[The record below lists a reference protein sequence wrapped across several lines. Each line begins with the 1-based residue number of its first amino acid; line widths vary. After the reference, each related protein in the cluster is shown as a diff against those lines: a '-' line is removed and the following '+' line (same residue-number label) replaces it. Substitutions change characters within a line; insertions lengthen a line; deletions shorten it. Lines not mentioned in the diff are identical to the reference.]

1 MPVDDHDHG
10 HDQAQEHDHDHDY
23 DHEDRFEERLGEAL
37 RQAGGAYE
45 TDRRALVAAGE
56 TRGHRLLL
64 RRRAAV
70 VAGVASVA
78 LVGLGGALLVP
89 GGDDGRQSVATGAK
103 TPVASATP
111 KASYT
116 GDELIGILEKLLP
129 RGEFGS
135 AEARGT
141 DEKLPPYAQVV
152 YNDGKGKAA
161 VAVGFDRILPGSE
174 QARQTVEC
182 PDKVLTPHDSCAVT
196 RLPDGSALK
205 IVQGYEYPDRRADT
219 KLWTADLVTPKG
231 QHVGVSEW
239 NAAAEKGA
247 PVSRAEPPLS
257 TARLKTLATAGAWL
271 SVVDAI
277 PVDPKAPTAAP
288 AQPSGIG
295 RGAIASTLVSLL
307 PKGVKVV
314 AKSGLDG
321 GYAYVVVDD
330 GKGRSLVQ
338 INVQPNMSDVE
349 HQLLGADAETLADG
363 TKVVT
368 REEPGEGGAGV
379 VMWTA
384 DTIRTD
390 GFRVVVSAFNSGSQ
404 ETAATRPAPALST
417 KQLRAIALSAKWR
430 GLG

>member
-1 MPVDDHDHG
+1 VG
-10 HDQAQEHDHDHDY
+10 
-23 DHEDRFEERLGEAL
+23 
-37 RQAGGAYE
+37 
-45 TDRRALVAAGE
+45 
-56 TRGHRLLL
+56 
-64 RRRAAV
+64 
-70 VAGVASVA
+70 GVASVA
-78 LVGLGGALLVP
+78 LVGLGGALLLP
-89 GGDDGRQSVATGAK
+89 GSGGDGQRSVATGAK

-116 GDELIGILEKLLP
+116 GDQLIGILEKLLP

-135 AEARGT
+135 AQARGT
-141 DEKLPPYAQVV
+141 DDKLPPYAQVV

-161 VAVGFDRILPGSE
+161 IAVGFNRVLPGSE
-174 QARQTVEC
+174 QARQTIAC
-182 PDKVLTPHDSCAVT
+182 PDKTLTLYDSCAVT
-196 RLPDGSALK
+196 RLSDGSALK
-205 IVQGYEYPDRRADT
+205 IFQGYEYPDRRADT

-231 QHVGVSEW
+231 QQVSVSEW
-239 NAAAEKGA
+239 NAAAEKGE

-271 SVVDAI
+271 GVVDAI
-277 PVDPKAPTAAP
+277 PVDPRAPTAAP
-288 AQPSGIG
+288 AQPSGIDG
-295 RGAIASTLVSLL
+295 RAVTSTLVSLL
-307 PKGVKVV
+307 PKDVKVV
-314 AKSGLDG
+314 TKSGPDS
-321 GYAYVVVDD
+321 GYAYVVLDD

-349 HQLLGADAETLADG
+349 DQLFGAGAETLADG

-368 REEPGEGGAGV
+368 RKKPGEKGGADV

-404 ETAATRPAPALST
+404 VTAATRAAPVLT
-417 KQLRAIALSAKWR
+417 LKQLRAIALSAKWR

>member
-1 MPVDDHDHG
+1 MPVDDR
-10 HDQAQEHDHDHDY
+10 DHDHDY
-23 DHEDRFEERLGEAL
+23 DYEDRFEERLGGAL
-37 RQAGGAYE
+37 HQAGGAYE
-45 TDRRALVAAGE
+45 TDRRALVTAGE
-56 TRGHRLLL
+56 ARGHRLLL

-70 VAGVASVA
+70 VGGVASVA
-78 LVGLGGALLVP
+78 LMGLGGTLLLP
-89 GGDDGRQSVATGAK
+89 GSGGDGQRSVATSAK

-116 GDELIGILEKLLP
+116 GDQLIGILEKLLP
-129 RGEFGS
+129 RGKFGS
-135 AEARGT
+135 AQARGT
-141 DEKLPPYAQVV
+141 DDKLPPYAQVV

-161 VAVGFDRILPGSE
+161 IAVGFDRVLPGSE
-174 QARQTVEC
+174 QARQTVAC
-182 PDKVLTPHDSCAVT
+182 PDKALTPHDSCAVT
-196 RLPDGSALK
+196 RLADGSALK

-247 PVSRAEPPLS
+247 AVSRAEPPLS
-257 TARLKTLATAGAWL
+257 TARLRTLATAGAWL
-271 SVVDAI
+271 DVVDAI
-277 PVDPKAPTAAP
+277 PVDPRAPTAASS
-288 AQPSGIG
+288 QPEGIDG
-295 RGAIASTLVSLL
+295 GAVTSTLVSLL

-314 AKSGLDG
+314 AKSGPDS
-321 GYAYVVVDD
+321 GYAYVVLDD

-349 HQLLGADAETLADG
+349 DQLFGTGAETLADG

-368 REEPGEGGAGV
+368 HKKPGEKGGAHV

-404 ETAATRPAPALST
+404 VTAATRTAPALT
-417 KQLRAIALSAKWR
+417 LKQLRAIALSAKWR
-430 GLG
+430 GLD

>member
-1 MPVDDHDHG
+1 MPVDDR
-10 HDQAQEHDHDHDY
+10 DHDHDRY
-23 DHEDRFEERLGEAL
+23 HDHHRGHDHEDRFEERLGEAL
-37 RQAGGAYE
+37 HHAGGAYE

-56 TRGHRLLL
+56 ARGHRLLL

-70 VAGVASVA
+70 VGGVASVA
-78 LVGLGGALLVP
+78 LVGLGGVLLVP

-103 TPVASATP
+103 TPVASAAP
-111 KASYT
+111 NKSYT

-129 RGEFGS
+129 RGKFGT

-141 DEKLPPYAQVV
+141 DEQLPPYAQVV
-152 YNDGKGKAA
+152 YNDGKGEAA
-161 VAVGFDRILPGSE
+161 IAVGLGRELPGSE

-182 PDKVLTPHDSCAVT
+182 PDKVLAPYDRCAVT

-219 KLWTADLVTPKG
+219 KLWTADLVTAKG
-231 QHVGVSEW
+231 QHVSVSEW

-257 TARLKTLATAGAWL
+257 PARLKTLATAGAWL
-271 SVVDAI
+271 GVVDAI
-277 PVDPKAPTAAP
+277 PVDPKAPTAAA
-288 AQPSGIG
+288 AQPSGVSGRAIG
-295 RGAIASTLVSLL
+295 STLVSLL

-314 AKSGLDG
+314 AKSGPDSG
-321 GYAYVVVDD
+321 YGYAVLDD

-349 HQLLGADAETLADG
+349 HQLFGADAETLADG

-368 REEPGEGGAGV
+368 HKKPGEKGGV

-404 ETAATRPAPALST
+404 ETAATRTAPALTT

>member
-1 MPVDDHDHG
+1 MPVDDHH
-10 HDQAQEHDHDHDY
+10 HDHDRYHDHHRGN
-23 DHEDRFEERLGEAL
+23 DHEDRFEVRLGEAL
-37 RQAGGAYE
+37 HQAGGAYD
-45 TDRRALVAAGE
+45 TDRRALVAAGA
-56 TRGHRLLL
+56 TRGRRLLL

-89 GGDDGRQSVATGAK
+89 GGDDGRQSVATGAR

-116 GDELIGILEKLLP
+116 GDELIGMLEKLLP
-129 RGEFGS
+129 RGEFSS
-135 AEARGT
+135 AQARGT
-141 DEKLPPYAQVV
+141 DDKLPPYAQVV
-152 YNDGKGKAA
+152 HNDGKGKAA
-161 VAVGFDRILPGSE
+161 IAVGFDRVLPGSE

-182 PDKVLTPHDSCAVT
+182 PDKVLTPYDRCVVT
-196 RLPDGSALK
+196 RLSDGSALR
-205 IVQGYEYPDRRADT
+205 IFQGYEYPDRRADT

-231 QHVGVSEW
+231 QHVSVSEW

-271 SVVDAI
+271 GVVDAI
-277 PVDPKAPTAAP
+277 PVDPRAPTAAP
-288 AQPSGIG
+288 AQPSGIDG
-295 RGAIASTLVSLL
+295 RAVTSTLVSLL

-314 AKSGLDG
+314 AKSGPDS

-349 HQLLGADAETLADG
+349 HQLFGADAETLADG

-368 REEPGEGGAGV
+368 HKEPGEKGGAGV

-404 ETAATRPAPALST
+404 EAAATRTTPALTT

>member
-1 MPVDDHDHG
+1 MPVDDRDHG
-10 HDQAQEHDHDHDY
+10 HYRDH
-23 DHEDRFEERLGEAL
+23 DHEDRFEERLGGAL
-37 RQAGGAYE
+37 HQAGGAYE

-56 TRGHRLLL
+56 ARGHRLLL

-70 VAGVASVA
+70 VGGVASVA
-78 LVGLGGALLVP
+78 LVGLGGALLLP
-89 GGDDGRQSVATGAK
+89 GSGGDGQRSVATGAK

-116 GDELIGILEKLLP
+116 GDQLIGILEKLLP

-135 AEARGT
+135 AQARGT
-141 DEKLPPYAQVV
+141 DEELPPYALVV

-161 VAVGFDRILPGSE
+161 IAVGFDRILPGSE
-174 QARQTVEC
+174 QARQTVAC
-182 PDKVLTPHDSCAVT
+182 PDKVLTPHDSCTVT
-196 RLPDGSALK
+196 RLADGSVLK
-205 IVQGYEYPDRRADT
+205 IVQGYEYPDRRVDT

-247 PVSRAEPPLS
+247 AVSRAEPPLS
-257 TARLKTLATAGAWL
+257 TARLRTLATAGAWL
-271 SVVDAI
+271 DVVDAI
-277 PVDPKAPTAAP
+277 PVDPRAPTAASS
-288 AQPSGIG
+288 QPEGIDG
-295 RGAIASTLVSLL
+295 RAVTSTLVSLL

-314 AKSGLDG
+314 AKSGPDS
-321 GYAYVVVDD
+321 GYAYVVLDD

-338 INVQPNMSDVE
+338 INVQPDMSDVKD
-349 HQLLGADAETLADG
+349 QLFGAGAETLADG

-368 REEPGEGGAGV
+368 HKKRGQHGGADV

-404 ETAATRPAPALST
+404 VTAATRAAPVLT
-417 KQLRAIALSAKWR
+417 LKQLRAIALSAKWR
-430 GLG
+430 GLD

>member
-1 MPVDDHDHG
+1 MPVDDRDH
-10 HDQAQEHDHDHDY
+10 EHDPYPDHHRDH

-37 RQAGGAYE
+37 HQAGGAYE

-89 GGDDGRQSVATGAK
+89 GDDDGRQSVATGAK

-129 RGEFGS
+129 RGKFSS
-135 AEARGT
+135 ADARGT
-141 DEKLPPYAQVV
+141 DEQLPPYAQVV
-152 YNDGKGKAA
+152 YNDGKGEAA
-161 VAVGFDRILPGSE
+161 IAVGLGRDLPGSE
-174 QARQTVEC
+174 QTRQAVEC
-182 PDKVLTPHDSCAVT
+182 PDKVLAPYDSCVVT

-205 IVQGYEYPDRRADT
+205 IFQGYEYPDRRADT
-219 KLWTADLVTPKG
+219 KLWTADLVTPRG
-231 QHVGVSEW
+231 QHVSVSEW

-257 TARLKTLATAGAWL
+257 PGRLKTLATAGAWL
-271 SVVDAI
+271 GVVDAI
-277 PVDPKAPTAAP
+277 PVDPRAPTAAP
-288 AQPSGIG
+288 AQPSGIDG
-295 RGAIASTLVSLL
+295 RTVASTRVSLL

-314 AKSGLDG
+314 AKSGPDS
-321 GYAYVVVDD
+321 GYAYAVVDD

-338 INVQPNMSDVE
+338 INVQPSMSDVE
-349 HQLLGADAETLADG
+349 HQLFGAGTETLADG
-363 TKVVT
+363 TKVIT
-368 REEPGEGGAGV
+368 REEPGKKGGAGV

-404 ETAATRPAPALST
+404 VTAATRTTPALTT

>member
-1 MPVDDHDHG
+1 MPVDDR
-10 HDQAQEHDHDHDY
+10 DHDHNQDHDY
-23 DHEDRFEERLGEAL
+23 EDRFEERLGGAL
-37 RQAGGAYE
+37 HQAGGTYE
-45 TDRRALVAAGE
+45 TDRRALVTAGE
-56 TRGHRLLL
+56 ARGHRLLL

-70 VAGVASVA
+70 VGGVASVA
-78 LVGLGGALLVP
+78 LMGLGGTLLLP
-89 GGDDGRQSVATGAK
+89 GSGGDGQRSVATGAK

-116 GDELIGILEKLLP
+116 GDQLIGILEKLLP

-135 AEARGT
+135 AQARGT
-141 DEKLPPYAQVV
+141 DDKLPPYAHVV

-161 VAVGFDRILPGSE
+161 IAVGFNRVLPGSE
-174 QARQTVEC
+174 QARQTIAC
-182 PDKVLTPHDSCAVT
+182 PDKTLTLYDSCAVT
-196 RLPDGSALK
+196 RLSDGSALK
-205 IVQGYEYPDRRADT
+205 IFQGYEYPDRRADT

-231 QHVGVSEW
+231 QQVSVSEW

-247 PVSRAEPPLS
+247 AVSRAEPPLS

-271 SVVDAI
+271 DVVDAI
-277 PVDPKAPTAAP
+277 PVDPRAPTAAP
-288 AQPSGIG
+288 SQPEGIDG
-295 RGAIASTLVSLL
+295 GAVTSTLVSLL

-314 AKSGLDG
+314 AKSGPDS
-321 GYAYVVVDD
+321 GYAYVVLDD

-338 INVQPNMSDVE
+338 INVQPDMSDVKD
-349 HQLLGADAETLADG
+349 QLFGAGAETLADG

-368 REEPGEGGAGV
+368 HKKPGEKGGADV

-404 ETAATRPAPALST
+404 VTAATRAAPVLT
-417 KQLRAIALSAKWR
+417 LKQLRAIALSAKWR

>member
-1 MPVDDHDHG
+1 MPVDDRDH
-10 HDQAQEHDHDHDY
+10 EHDPYPDHHRDH

-37 RQAGGAYE
+37 HQAGGAYE

-129 RGEFGS
+129 RGKFSS
-135 AEARGT
+135 ADARGT
-141 DEKLPPYAQVV
+141 DEQLPPYAQVV
-152 YNDGKGKAA
+152 YNDGKGEAA
-161 VAVGFDRILPGSE
+161 IAVGLGRDLPGSE
-174 QARQTVEC
+174 QTRQAVEC
-182 PDKVLTPHDSCAVT
+182 PDKGLAPYDSCVVT

-205 IVQGYEYPDRRADT
+205 IFQGYEYPDRRADT
-219 KLWTADLVTPKG
+219 KLWTADLVTLKG
-231 QHVGVSEW
+231 QHVSVSEW

-257 TARLKTLATAGAWL
+257 PGRLKTLATAGAWL
-271 SVVDAI
+271 GVVDAI
-277 PVDPKAPTAAP
+277 PVDPRAPTAAP
-288 AQPSGIG
+288 AQPSGIDG
-295 RGAIASTLVSLL
+295 RTVASTLVSLL

-314 AKSGLDG
+314 AKSGPDS
-321 GYAYVVVDD
+321 GYAYAVVDD

-338 INVQPNMSDVE
+338 INVQPSMSDVE
-349 HQLLGADAETLADG
+349 HQLFGAGTETLADG
-363 TKVVT
+363 TKVIT
-368 REEPGEGGAGV
+368 REEPGKKGGAG
-379 VMWTA
+379 
-384 DTIRTD
+384 
-390 GFRVVVSAFNSGSQ
+390 VVVSAFNSGSQ
-404 ETAATRPAPALST
+404 VTAATRTTPALTT

>member
-1 MPVDDHDHG
+1 MPVDDR
-10 HDQAQEHDHDHDY
+10 DHDHDRY
-23 DHEDRFEERLGEAL
+23 HHHRGHDHEDRFEERLGEAL
-37 RQAGGAYE
+37 HHAGGAYE

-56 TRGHRLLL
+56 ARGHRLLL
-64 RRRAAV
+64 RGRAAV
-70 VAGVASVA
+70 VGGVASVA

-103 TPVASATP
+103 TPVASAAP
-111 KASYT
+111 NKSYT
-116 GDELIGILEKLLP
+116 GDELIGILKKLLP
-129 RGEFGS
+129 RGKFGT

-141 DEKLPPYAQVV
+141 DERLPPYAQVV
-152 YNDGKGKAA
+152 YNDGKGEAA
-161 VAVGFDRILPGSE
+161 IAVGLGRDLPGSE
-174 QARQTVEC
+174 QARQTVER
-182 PDKVLTPHDSCAVT
+182 PDKVLAPYDRCAVT
-196 RLPDGSALK
+196 RLPDGSTLK
-205 IVQGYEYPDRRADT
+205 IVQGHEYPDRRADT

-231 QHVGVSEW
+231 QHVSVSEW

-257 TARLKTLATAGAWL
+257 PAGLKTLATAGAWL
-271 SVVDAI
+271 GVVDAI
-277 PVDPKAPTAAP
+277 PVDPEAPTAAA
-288 AQPSGIG
+288 AQPSGASGRAIG
-295 RGAIASTLVSLL
+295 STLVSLL

-314 AKSGLDG
+314 AKSGPDS
-321 GYAYVVVDD
+321 GYGYVVLDD

-349 HQLLGADAETLADG
+349 HQLFGADAETPADG

-368 REEPGEGGAGV
+368 HKEPGEKGGAGV

-404 ETAATRPAPALST
+404 ETAATRTAPALTT

>member
-1 MPVDDHDHG
+1 MPVDDRDH
-10 HDQAQEHDHDHDY
+10 EHDPYPDHRRDH

-37 RQAGGAYE
+37 HQAGGAYE

-129 RGEFGS
+129 RGKFSS
-135 AEARGT
+135 ADARGT
-141 DEKLPPYAQVV
+141 DEQLPPYAQVV
-152 YNDGKGKAA
+152 YNDGKGEAA
-161 VAVGFDRILPGSE
+161 IAVGLGRDLPGSE
-174 QARQTVEC
+174 QTRQAVEC
-182 PDKVLTPHDSCAVT
+182 PDKVLAPYDSCVVT

-205 IVQGYEYPDRRADT
+205 IFQGYEYPDRRADT
-219 KLWTADLVTPKG
+219 KLWTADLVTLKG
-231 QHVGVSEW
+231 QHVSVSEW

-257 TARLKTLATAGAWL
+257 PGRLKTLATAGAWL
-271 SVVDAI
+271 GVVDAI
-277 PVDPKAPTAAP
+277 PVDPRAPTAAP
-288 AQPSGIG
+288 AQPSGIDG
-295 RGAIASTLVSLL
+295 RTVASTLVSLL

-314 AKSGLDG
+314 AKSGPDS
-321 GYAYVVVDD
+321 GYAYAVVDD

-338 INVQPNMSDVE
+338 INVQPSMSDVE
-349 HQLLGADAETLADG
+349 HQLFGAGTETLADG
-363 TKVVT
+363 TKVIT
-368 REEPGEGGAGV
+368 REEPGKKGGAGV

-404 ETAATRPAPALST
+404 VTAATRTTPALTT

>member
-1 MPVDDHDHG
+1 MPVDDR
-10 HDQAQEHDHDHDY
+10 DHDHNQGHDY
-23 DHEDRFEERLGEAL
+23 EDRFEERLCGAL
-37 RQAGGAYE
+37 HQAGGAYE
-45 TDRRALVAAGE
+45 TDRRALVTAGE
-56 TRGHRLLL
+56 ARGHRLLL

-70 VAGVASVA
+70 VGGVASVA
-78 LVGLGGALLVP
+78 LMGLGGALLLP
-89 GGDDGRQSVATGAK
+89 GSGGDGQRSVATGAK
-103 TPVASATP
+103 TPIASATP

-116 GDELIGILEKLLP
+116 GDQLIGILEKLLP

-135 AEARGT
+135 AQARGT
-141 DEKLPPYAQVV
+141 DDKRPPYAQVV

-161 VAVGFDRILPGSE
+161 IAVGFNRVLPGSE
-174 QARQTVEC
+174 QARQTIAC
-182 PDKVLTPHDSCAVT
+182 PDKTLTLYDSCAVT
-196 RLPDGSALK
+196 RLSDGSALK
-205 IVQGYEYPDRRADT
+205 IFQGYEYPDRRADT

-231 QHVGVSEW
+231 QQVSVSEW

-271 SVVDAI
+271 GVVDAI

-288 AQPSGIG
+288 AQPSGIDG
-295 RGAIASTLVSLL
+295 RAVTSTLVSLL

-314 AKSGLDG
+314 AKSGPDS
-321 GYAYVVVDD
+321 GYAYVVLDD

-338 INVQPNMSDVE
+338 INVQPDMSDVE
-349 HQLLGADAETLADG
+349 DQLFGAGAETLADG

-368 REEPGEGGAGV
+368 HRKPGEKGGADV

-404 ETAATRPAPALST
+404 VTAATRAAPVLT
-417 KQLRAIALSAKWR
+417 LKQLRAIALSAKWR

>member
-1 MPVDDHDHG
+1 MPVDDHGHG
-10 HDQAQEHDHDHDY
+10 NDQDHDL

-37 RQAGGAYE
+37 HQAGGAYE
-45 TDRRALVAAGE
+45 TDRSALVAAGE

-129 RGEFGS
+129 RGEFSS

-141 DEKLPPYAQVV
+141 DEQLPPYAQVV
-152 YNDGKGKAA
+152 HNDGKGKAA
-161 VAVGFDRILPGSE
+161 IAVGFDRVLPGSE

-196 RLPDGSALK
+196 RLADGSALK

-231 QHVGVSEW
+231 QQVSVSEW

-257 TARLKTLATAGAWL
+257 PARLKTLATAAAWL
-271 SVVDAI
+271 DVVDAI
-277 PVDPKAPTAAP
+277 PVDPRAPTAAP
-288 AQPSGIG
+288 AQPSGIDG
-295 RGAIASTLVSLL
+295 GAIASTLVSLL

-314 AKSGLDG
+314 AKSGQDS

-349 HQLLGADAETLADG
+349 HQLFGADAETLADG

-368 REEPGEGGAGV
+368 HKKPGEKGGAGV

-404 ETAATRPAPALST
+404 ETAATRTAPALST
-417 KQLRAIALSAKWR
+417 KQLRTIALSAKWR

>member
-1 MPVDDHDHG
+1 MPVDDRDHDRYHDH
-10 HDQAQEHDHDHDY
+10 HREH

-37 RQAGGAYE
+37 HHAGGAYE

-56 TRGHRLLL
+56 ARGHRLLL

-70 VAGVASVA
+70 VGGVASVA
-78 LVGLGGALLVP
+78 LVGLGGVLLVP
-89 GGDDGRQSVATGAK
+89 GSDDGRQSVATGAK
-103 TPVASATP
+103 TPVASAAP
-111 KASYT
+111 NKSYT
-116 GDELIGILEKLLP
+116 GDELIGILKKLLP
-129 RGEFGS
+129 RGKFGT

-141 DEKLPPYAQVV
+141 DEQLPPYAQVV
-152 YNDGKGKAA
+152 YNDGKGEAA
-161 VAVGFDRILPGSE
+161 IAVGLGRELPGSE

-182 PDKVLTPHDSCAVT
+182 PDKVLAPYDGCAVT

-219 KLWTADLVTPKG
+219 KLWTADLVTAKG
-231 QHVGVSEW
+231 QHVSVSEW

-257 TARLKTLATAGAWL
+257 PARLKTLATAGAWL
-271 SVVDAI
+271 GVVDAI
-277 PVDPKAPTAAP
+277 PVDPKAPTAAA
-288 AQPSGIG
+288 AQPSGVSGRAIG
-295 RGAIASTLVSLL
+295 STLVSLL

-314 AKSGLDG
+314 AKSGPDSG
-321 GYAYVVVDD
+321 YGYAVLDD

-349 HQLLGADAETLADG
+349 HQLFGADAETLADG

-368 REEPGEGGAGV
+368 HKEPGEKGGTGV

-404 ETAATRPAPALST
+404 ETAATRTAPALTT

>member
-1 MPVDDHDHG
+1 
-10 HDQAQEHDHDHDY
+10 
-23 DHEDRFEERLGEAL
+23 
-37 RQAGGAYE
+37 
-45 TDRRALVAAGE
+45 
-56 TRGHRLLL
+56 
-64 RRRAAV
+64 
-70 VAGVASVA
+70 
-78 LVGLGGALLVP
+78 
-89 GGDDGRQSVATGAK
+89 VATGAK

-116 GDELIGILEKLLP
+116 GDQLIGILEKLLP

-135 AEARGT
+135 AQARGT
-141 DEKLPPYAQVV
+141 DDRLPPYAQVV

-161 VAVGFDRILPGSE
+161 IAVGFDRVLPGSE
-174 QARQTVEC
+174 QARQTVAC
-182 PDKVLTPHDSCAVT
+182 PDKTQTLHDSCAVT
-196 RLPDGSALK
+196 RLADGSVLK

-239 NAAAEKGA
+239 NAPAEKGA
-247 PVSRAEPPLS
+247 AVSRAEPPLS
-257 TARLKTLATAGAWL
+257 TARLKTLATAGVWL
-271 SVVDAI
+271 DVVDAI
-277 PVDPKAPTAAP
+277 PVDPRAPTAASS
-288 AQPSGIG
+288 QPEGIDG
-295 RGAIASTLVSLL
+295 GAVTSTLVSLL

-314 AKSGLDG
+314 AKSGPDS
-321 GYAYVVVDD
+321 GYAYVVLDD

-338 INVQPNMSDVE
+338 INVQPDMSDVKD
-349 HQLLGADAETLADG
+349 QLFGTGAETLADG

-368 REEPGEGGAGV
+368 HKKPGEKGGV

-384 DTIRTD
+384 DTIRTN

-404 ETAATRPAPALST
+404 ATAATRTAPALTT

>member
-1 MPVDDHDHG
+1 MPVDDR
-10 HDQAQEHDHDHDY
+10 DHDHHRGHDP
-23 DHEDRFEERLGEAL
+23 EDRFEERLGEAL
-37 RQAGGAYE
+37 RHAGGAYE

-70 VAGVASVA
+70 VGGVASVA

-116 GDELIGILEKLLP
+116 GDQLIGILEKLLP

-135 AEARGT
+135 AAARGT
-141 DEKLPPYAQVV
+141 HEKLPPYAQVV
-152 YNDGKGKAA
+152 YNDGKGRAA
-161 VAVGFDRILPGSE
+161 IAVSFDRVLPGSE

-182 PDKVLTPHDSCAVT
+182 PDKVLTPYDGCVVT
-196 RLPDGSALK
+196 RLSDGSALK
-205 IVQGYEYPDRRADT
+205 IFQGYEYPDRRADT
-219 KLWTADLVTPKG
+219 KLWTADLVTPRG

-239 NAAAEKGA
+239 NAAAEKDA

-257 TARLKTLATAGAWL
+257 PARLKTLVTAGAWL
-271 SVVDAI
+271 GVVDAI
-277 PVDPKAPTAAP
+277 PVDPRAPTALP
-288 AQPSGIG
+288 AQPSGIDG
-295 RGAIASTLVSLL
+295 RAVTSTLVSLL

-314 AKSGLDG
+314 AKSGPDS
-321 GYAYVVVDD
+321 GYGYVVLDD

-349 HQLLGADAETLADG
+349 DQLFGAGTETLADG

-368 REEPGEGGAGV
+368 HKKPGEKGGAGV

-404 ETAATRPAPALST
+404 VAAATRTTPALTT

>member
-1 MPVDDHDHG
+1 MPVDDRH
-10 HDQAQEHDHDHDY
+10 HDHDRYHDHHRDN

-37 RQAGGAYE
+37 HQAGGAYE

-116 GDELIGILEKLLP
+116 GDQLIGILEKLLP

-141 DEKLPPYAQVV
+141 DEQLPPYAQVV

-161 VAVGFDRILPGSE
+161 IAVGFNRVLPGSE
-174 QARQTVEC
+174 QARQTIAC
-182 PDKVLTPHDSCAVT
+182 PDKTLTPFDSCAVT
-196 RLPDGSALK
+196 RLSDGSALK
-205 IVQGYEYPDRRADT
+205 LFQGYEYPDRRADT

-231 QHVGVSEW
+231 QQVSVSEW

-257 TARLKTLATAGAWL
+257 PARLRTLATAGAWL
-271 SVVDAI
+271 GVVDAI

-288 AQPSGIG
+288 AQPSGIDG
-295 RGAIASTLVSLL
+295 GSVASTLVSLL

-314 AKSGLDG
+314 ARSGPDS

-349 HQLLGADAETLADG
+349 GQLFGAGAETLADG
-363 TKVVT
+363 TKVIT
-368 REEPGEGGAGV
+368 HEGPGAKGGAGV

-404 ETAATRPAPALST
+404 VTAATRTAPALTT

>member
-1 MPVDDHDHG
+1 MPVDDHGHS
-10 HDQAQEHDHDHDY
+10 HDQDHDQ
-23 DHEDRFEERLGEAL
+23 EDRFEERLGEAL
-37 RQAGGAYE
+37 HQAGGAYE

-89 GGDDGRQSVATGAK
+89 GGDGGRQSVATGAK

-141 DEKLPPYAQVV
+141 NEKLPPYAQVV
-152 YNDGKGKAA
+152 YNDGKGRAA

-196 RLPDGSALK
+196 RLADGSALK

-257 TARLKTLATAGAWL
+257 TARLKKLATAGAWL
-271 SVVDAI
+271 DVVDAI

-288 AQPSGIG
+288 AQPSGTHG
-295 RGAIASTLVSLL
+295 GAVASTLVSLL

-314 AKSGLDG
+314 AKSGPDS

-349 HQLLGADAETLADG
+349 HKLFGAGTETLADG

-368 REEPGEGGAGV
+368 REAPGEKGGAGV

-384 DTIRTD
+384 DTIRTN

-404 ETAATRPAPALST
+404 ATAATRTAPALTT

>member
-1 MPVDDHDHG
+1 MPVDDRDR
-10 HDQAQEHDHDHDY
+10 DHDHDRY
-23 DHEDRFEERLGEAL
+23 HDHHRGHDHEDRFEERLGEAL
-37 RQAGGAYE
+37 HHAGGAYE

-56 TRGHRLLL
+56 ARGQRLLL

-70 VAGVASVA
+70 VGGVASVA
-78 LVGLGGALLVP
+78 LVGLGGVLLVP

-103 TPVASATP
+103 TPVASAAP
-111 KASYT
+111 NKSYT

-129 RGEFGS
+129 RGKFGT

-141 DEKLPPYAQVV
+141 DEQLPPYAQVV
-152 YNDGKGKAA
+152 YNDGKGEAA
-161 VAVGFDRILPGSE
+161 IAVGLGRELPGSE

-182 PDKVLTPHDSCAVT
+182 PDKVLAPYDRCAVT

-219 KLWTADLVTPKG
+219 KLWTADLVTAKG
-231 QHVGVSEW
+231 QHVSVSEW

-257 TARLKTLATAGAWL
+257 PARLKTLATAGAWL
-271 SVVDAI
+271 GVVDAI
-277 PVDPKAPTAAP
+277 PVDPKAPTAAA
-288 AQPSGIG
+288 AQPSGVSGRAIG
-295 RGAIASTLVSLL
+295 STLVSLL

-314 AKSGLDG
+314 AKSGPDSG
-321 GYAYVVVDD
+321 YGYAVLDD

-349 HQLLGADAETLADG
+349 HQLFGADAETLADG

-368 REEPGEGGAGV
+368 HKKPGEKGGV

-404 ETAATRPAPALST
+404 ETAATRTAPALTT

>member
-1 MPVDDHDHG
+1 MPVDDRDHDRYHDHHQG
-10 HDQAQEHDHDHDY
+10 HDH

-37 RQAGGAYE
+37 HHAGGAYE

-56 TRGHRLLL
+56 ARGHRLLL

-70 VAGVASVA
+70 VGGVASVA

-89 GGDDGRQSVATGAK
+89 GGDDGRKSVATGAK
-103 TPVASATP
+103 TPVASAAP
-111 KASYT
+111 KVSYT
-116 GDELIGILEKLLP
+116 GDELIGILKKLLP
-129 RGEFGS
+129 RGKFGT

-152 YNDGKGKAA
+152 HNDGKGEAA
-161 VAVGFDRILPGSE
+161 IAVGFDRVLPGSE

-182 PDKVLTPHDSCAVT
+182 PDKVLTRYDSCAVT

-205 IVQGYEYPDRRADT
+205 IFQGYEYPDRRADT

-231 QHVGVSEW
+231 QHVSVSEW

-247 PVSRAEPPLS
+247 PVSRAEPPLPP
-257 TARLKTLATAGAWL
+257 ARLKTLATAGAWL
-271 SVVDAI
+271 GVVDAI
-277 PVDPKAPTAAP
+277 PVDPGAPTAA
-288 AQPSGIG
+288 ATQPSGVSGRAIG
-295 RGAIASTLVSLL
+295 STLVSLL
-307 PKGVKVV
+307 PKGVEVV
-314 AKSGLDG
+314 AKSGPDS
-321 GYAYVVVDD
+321 GYGYVVVDD

-349 HQLLGADAETLADG
+349 HQLFGADAEKLADG

-368 REEPGEGGAGV
+368 HEEPGEKGGAGV

-404 ETAATRPAPALST
+404 ETAATRTAPALTT

>member
-1 MPVDDHDHG
+1 MPVDDR
-10 HDQAQEHDHDHDY
+10 DHDHDRHHDHHRGH

-37 RQAGGAYE
+37 HHAGGAYE

-56 TRGHRLLL
+56 ARGDRLLL

-70 VAGVASVA
+70 VGGVASVA
-78 LVGLGGALLVP
+78 LVGLGGVLLVP

-103 TPVASATP
+103 TPVASAAP
-111 KASYT
+111 NKSYT

-129 RGEFGS
+129 RGKFGT

-141 DEKLPPYAQVV
+141 DEQLPPYAQVV
-152 YNDGKGKAA
+152 YNDGKGEAA
-161 VAVGFDRILPGSE
+161 IAVGLGRELPGSE

-182 PDKVLTPHDSCAVT
+182 PDKVLAPYDRCAVT

-231 QHVGVSEW
+231 QHVSVSEW

-257 TARLKTLATAGAWL
+257 PARLKTLATAGAWL
-271 SVVDAI
+271 GVVDAI
-277 PVDPKAPTAAP
+277 PVDPKAPTAAA
-288 AQPSGIG
+288 AQPSGVSGRAIG
-295 RGAIASTLVSLL
+295 STLVSLL

-314 AKSGLDG
+314 TKSGPDS
-321 GYAYVVVDD
+321 GYGYVVLDD

-349 HQLLGADAETLADG
+349 HQLFGADAETLADG

-368 REEPGEGGAGV
+368 HKEPGEKGGV

-404 ETAATRPAPALST
+404 ETAATRTAPALTT

>member
-1 MPVDDHDHG
+1 MPVDDRDHG
-10 HDQAQEHDHDHDY
+10 HYRDH
-23 DHEDRFEERLGEAL
+23 DHEDRFEERLGGAL
-37 RQAGGAYE
+37 HQAGGAYE

-56 TRGHRLLL
+56 ARGHRLLL

-70 VAGVASVA
+70 VGGVASVA
-78 LVGLGGALLVP
+78 LVGLGGALLLP
-89 GGDDGRQSVATGAK
+89 GSGGDGQRSVATGAK

-116 GDELIGILEKLLP
+116 GDQLIGILEKLLP

-135 AEARGT
+135 AQARGT
-141 DEKLPPYAQVV
+141 DDKLPPYAQVV

-161 VAVGFDRILPGSE
+161 IAVGFNRVLPGSE
-174 QARQTVEC
+174 QARQTIAC
-182 PDKVLTPHDSCAVT
+182 PDKTLTPYDSCAVT
-196 RLPDGSALK
+196 RLSDGSALK
-205 IVQGYEYPDRRADT
+205 IFQGYEYPDRRADT

-231 QHVGVSEW
+231 QQVSVSEW

-271 SVVDAI
+271 GVVDAI
-277 PVDPKAPTAAP
+277 PVDPRAPTAAP
-288 AQPSGIG
+288 AQPSGIDG
-295 RGAIASTLVSLL
+295 RAVTSTLVSLL

-314 AKSGLDG
+314 AKSGPDS

-349 HQLLGADAETLADG
+349 DQLFGADAETLADG

-368 REEPGEGGAGV
+368 HKEPGEKGGAGV

-390 GFRVVVSAFNSGSQ
+390 GFRVVISAFNSGSQ
-404 ETAATRPAPALST
+404 VTAATRTTPALTT